1 MLDILFN
8 TCIKS
13 DVVAQNKV
21 SWSNSS
27 EADFERRKIERSLP
41 WGKGGQVGLGWLRLC
56 RLRLSEDLSPPLAT
70 VKCLAGLSWCCSRR
84 RAPPPSKL

>member
-41 WGKGGQVGLGWLRLC
+41 WGKGGQVGLGWVC
-56 RLRLSEDLSPPLAT
+56 
-70 VKCLAGLSWCCSRR
+70 
-84 RAPPPSKL
+84 

>member
-27 EADFERRKIERSLP
+27 EADFERRKIEMSLP
-41 WGKGGQVGLGWLRLC
+41 WGKGGQVGLGW
-56 RLRLSEDLSPPLAT
+56 
-70 VKCLAGLSWCCSRR
+70 VG
-84 RAPPPSKL
+84 